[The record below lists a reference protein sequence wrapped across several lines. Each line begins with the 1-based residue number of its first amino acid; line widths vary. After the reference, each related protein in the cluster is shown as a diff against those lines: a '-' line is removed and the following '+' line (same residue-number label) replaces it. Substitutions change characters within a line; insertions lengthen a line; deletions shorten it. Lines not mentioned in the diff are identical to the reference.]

1 MTTPNTHLEPELL
14 SAYLDEE
21 VTLAERQLIEAH
33 LPSCAD
39 CQKELASLRFTVA
52 LMQSL
57 PPRPI
62 PRPFYVT
69 EAMVAPTPAKAPQ
82 TAGWWGW
89 LRGLAP
95 FGGALAALL
104 VVVVVA
110 NTLMNGVG
118 MGGGAAMP
126 SAASQQEEAV
136 IAMAPTQAME
146 AMESAPADAAVA
158 DDNSNTAD
166 AETRILDVT
175 PEPEAAAGTL
185 QAATPDADVTF
196 SITATDPVAPESDVT
211 TLTDTEEPVVPTVE
225 EQNARKEGELSP
237 FTMNT
242 ILIIAAVVLVLIIG
256 GAVILSRRRPS

>member
-14 SAYLDEE
+14 SAYLDDE

-33 LPSCAD
+33 LPTCAD

-52 LMQSL
+52 LVQSL

-69 EAMVAPTPAKAPQ
+69 EAMVTPAAAQTPQ

-104 VVVVVA
+104 VVVVA
-110 NTLMNGVG
+110 GTLLNG
-118 MGGGAAMP
+118 MGSGGAAMP
-126 SAASQQEEAV
+126 AATTAFETGETG
-136 IAMAPTQAME
+136 IAMAPTEEVGVME
-146 AMESAPADAAVA
+146 SSAPADAT
-158 DDNSNTAD
+158 TAD
-166 AETRILDVT
+166 SANDAEAETRILEAT
-175 PEPEAAAGTL
+175 EESGAAAGTV
-185 QAATPDADVTF
+185 QDATPDADVTY
-196 SITATDPVAPESDVT
+196 SITATDQVAPESDVT
-211 TLTDTEEPVVPTVE
+211 AMTDTEEPVLATVE
-225 EQNARKEGELSP
+225 EQETARKNSEVSP
-237 FTMNT
+237 FAMNT
-242 ILIIAAVVLVLIIG
+242 ILIVALVLALLIG